1 MFDFIAIIF
10 LRKSLKILFTNQA
23 VYDILKKVRLIF
35 SQEDIILDNNQ
46 LQKRYGL
53 FTAICMV
60 VGIVIGSGVFFKAQD
75 ILNYTGGDML
85 LGILAWIIGGVVMII
100 CAFNFANFATRYLK
114 VNGIVDYAEAIVGER
129 YAYMTGWFLSTIY
142 FPAMTSVLAWVSAR
156 YTLILFNPEADITSG
171 LCMSLGAF
179 YLCMVYALNVL
190 APKIAGK
197 FEVSA
202 TVIKL
207 IPLAIIVVVG
217 TIVGLVNG
225 NTVEAFT
232 QSAQSGGGDFSSVF
246 AGIAAAAFAY
256 EGWIIATSINAELKN
271 AKRNL
276 PIALVLGTL
285 IIMVIYVTYFIG
297 LTGGATVDVLREQGA
312 PAALKNLFG
321 SVGGTVLNA
330 FIVISCLGTLNGL
343 MIACTRSLYSIAVR
357 GHGPKPEV
365 FSSVDPKT
373 NMPTNSGI
381 FGLMFCAIWFFYF
394 YGANLTAPIFGIFSF
409 DSSELPII
417 TIYGIYIPIFIKFIA
432 KEIKTV
438 KEDKKGIF
446 KNIVMPVLATL
457 AAAFMVFVAVY
468 AHGIRP
474 WQQAAENGTFTFPVL
489 FYLIVFIVIMAIGAI
504 FYKKKEK

>member
-1 MFDFIAIIF
+1 ME
-10 LRKSLKILFTNQA
+10 N
-23 VYDILKKVRLIF
+23 
-35 SQEDIILDNNQ
+35 NNQ

-75 ILNYTGGDML
+75 ILNYTDGNML

-100 CAFNFANFATRYLK
+100 CAVTFANLATKYLK
-114 VNGIVDYAEAIVGER
+114 VNGIVDYAEAVVGER

-142 FPAMTSVLAWVSAR
+142 YPAMTSVLAWVSAR
-156 YTLILFNPEADITSG
+156 YTLVLFNPEADITSG

-179 YLCMVYALNVL
+179 YLCLAYAINVL

-197 FEVSA
+197 FQVSA
-202 TVIKL
+202 TIIKL
-207 IPLAIIVVVG
+207 IPLAIIVVAG
-217 TIVGLVNG
+217 TVIGLING

-232 QSAQSGGGDFSSVF
+232 QSAATGTGDFSSVF

-276 PIALVLGTL
+276 PIALVVGTL

-297 LTGGATVDVLREQGA
+297 LTGGASVDVLRAEGSPTA
-312 PAALKNLFG
+312 FKNLFG
-321 SVGGTVLNA
+321 TVGGTVLNV
-330 FIVISCLGTLNGL
+330 FIVVSCLGTLNGL
-343 MIACTRSLYSIAVR
+343 MLACTRSLYSIAVR
-357 GHGPKPEV
+357 GHGLKPAV
-365 FSSVDPKT
+365 FSSVDPHT

-381 FGLMFCAIWFFYF
+381 FALLCCAFWFFYF

-417 TIYGIYIPIFIKFIA
+417 TIYGIYIPIFVMFLIK
-432 KEIKTV
+432 E
-438 KEDKKGIF
+438 GR
-446 KNIVMPVLATL
+446 KNILKNTVLPILATL
-457 AAAFMVFVAVY
+457 ASAFMVFVAIY

-474 WQQAAENGTFTFPVL
+474 YQKAAESGTFAFPVL
-489 FYLIVFIVIMAIGAI
+489 FYLIVFIVIMVIGAC
-504 FYKKKEK
+504 FYRKKQK